1 MSEQNQDAGKKHQP
15 PKRRGNR
22 EQMNQERKQRKLE
35 LAQRDDTGIVSRLA
49 SETND
54 AIYLLTQNDF
64 IVSRVRGSFGRPGK
78 LSAQEALAFLERNEG
93 LRQEMNLLNIEM
105 AKKLG
110 INYRPPRGYERSA
123 AVTENIPTVIPEK
136 KKEKEAVVS
145 TLL

>member
-1 MSEQNQDAGKKHQP
+1 MSEQNQDEGKKHQQP
-15 PKRRGNR
+15 NQRGTR
-22 EQMNQERKQRKLE
+22 EQKNQERKQRKLE

-78 LSAQEALAFLERNEG
+78 LSALEALAFLERNQE
-93 LRQEMNLLNIEM
+93 LRQEMNLLNVEM

-110 INYRPPRGYERSA
+110 INYRPPRGYERSVA
-123 AVTENIPTVIPEK
+123 TEKSIPANAVEK
-136 KKEKEAVVS
+136 KKEKEVVTS
-145 TLL
+145 ASP